1 MAPRELARETSAC
14 LPGARSRGR
23 GAPRRDAVHTAPGA
37 LPRAGSDAAGG
48 AAGYGAYRNVL
59 PHLGAQGRHAAPSR
73 VPGPSGGL
81 VGRAA
86 EAGTARDVAGAFSPA
101 AHTSLRALP
110 SHRGQ
115 LPEFPL
121 ASNRP
126 RRAVVEGE
134 EVASSGHE
142 GDSYRGVTGLL
153 ALGTVTPWLLGRQ
166 RRPRLP
172 LAPPPLPHPPTP
184 ASPRMLLSPSQKS
197 AQHLSILQTRAASA
211 CPALQGFWSYPP
223 ASLVFPVLRDARNL
237 QLACGPL
244 PGALDPGPPRVPAS
258 GSEKSPAR
266 LSGPDSP
273 HHRRPGHFPSRPS
286 LPGAERRG
294 QRC

>member
-14 LPGARSRGR
+14 LPGARARGR

-48 AAGYGAYRNVL
+48 AAGDGAYRNVL

-153 ALGTVTPWLLGRQ
+153 AIGTVTPWLLGRQ

-172 LAPPPLPHPPTP
+172 LAPPPLPHPPQMV
-184 ASPRMLLSPSQKS
+184 R
-197 AQHLSILQTRAASA
+197 
-211 CPALQGFWSYPP
+211 
-223 ASLVFPVLRDARNL
+223 
-237 QLACGPL
+237 
-244 PGALDPGPPRVPAS
+244 
-258 GSEKSPAR
+258 
-266 LSGPDSP
+266 
-273 HHRRPGHFPSRPS
+273 
-286 LPGAERRG
+286 
-294 QRC
+294 

>member
-1 MAPRELARETSAC
+1 M
-14 LPGARSRGR
+14 G

-48 AAGYGAYRNVL
+48 AAGDGAYRNVL

-73 VPGPSGGL
+73 VPGSSGGL

-115 LPEFPL
+115 LPEFPS

-126 RRAVVEGE
+126 GRAVVEGE
-134 EVASSGHE
+134 KVAGSGHE
-142 GDSYRGVTGLL
+142 GDSYRGVTGPL
-153 ALGTVTPWLLGRQ
+153 AIGRVTPWLLGRQ

-172 LAPPPLPHPPTP
+172 LARPPLPQPPRRP
-184 ASPRMLLSPSQKS
+184 ATECCCHQARNQLNIWASCKVVLPALARLCRVFGVTHRLLSYS
-197 AQHLSILQTRAASA
+197 LS
-211 CPALQGFWSYPP
+211 CGMPAISD
-223 ASLVFPVLRDARNL
+223 R
-237 QLACGPL
+237 LAGHC
-244 PGALDPGPPRVPAS
+244 PGAPDPGPPRVPER
-258 GSEKSPAR
+258 GSKKTKPNPAQ
-266 LSGPDSP
+266 
-273 HHRRPGHFPSRPS
+273 RPGQPTSP
-286 LPGAERRG
+286 
-294 QRC
+294 